1 MALCENLDIYTK
13 PPTPSTLHQL
23 PLIGGFPQ
31 SSSISTLLLLFLFTG
46 GGFLK
51 APMSANGAAHMSLK
65 AASNLLHFSI
75 ETVDANHDG
84 STDSVI
90 HFDPSNSVTLLG
102 VANLTAHDFLFL

>member
-1 MALCENLDIYTK
+1 M
-13 PPTPSTLHQL
+13 
-23 PLIGGFPQ
+23 
-31 SSSISTLLLLFLFTG
+31 LLLFLFAG

-51 APMSANGAAHMSLK
+51 APMSANGAGHMSLK

-102 VANLTAHDFLFL
+102 VANLTAHDFPFLIARLPLGDGPQQRYGLSFSRLGLGAAPVSHRPHLVR

>member
-1 MALCENLDIYTK
+1 VKIVIFTQNRRRLQHCIVTADRRISAVE
-13 PPTPSTLHQL
+13 
-23 PLIGGFPQ
+23 
-31 SSSISTLLLLFLFTG
+31 SISTLLLLFLFTG

>member
-1 MALCENLDIYTK
+1 MVNAGSNNGNDIVHDFHQGEDIIELD
-13 PPTPSTLHQL
+13 
-23 PLIGGFPQ
+23 
-31 SSSISTLLLLFLFTG
+31 
-46 GGFLK
+46 GFLK
-51 APMSANGAAHMSLK
+51 APMSANGAAQMSLK

-90 HFDPSNSVTLLG
+90 HFDASNSVTLLG

>member
-13 PPTPSTLHQL
+13 PPTSTRSSADFRSRVYFNFAAAVFIYRWRIPDGSHVSKR
-23 PLIGGFPQ
+23 GG
-31 SSSISTLLLLFLFTG
+31 
-46 GGFLK
+46 
-51 APMSANGAAHMSLK
+51 LK